1 MDWIKDNLQLILAIA
16 GAIAYWL
23 NARKKEQ
30 AGEPADYDGDG
41 EPDTRP
47 QSGRSLHEQDETSLH
62 DENTR
67 RIQDEIRR
75 KIAERQGGGG
85 LRPIAEAESLPP
97 SLPVSRGGA
106 PAQAPVP
113 VARQQPAPPPVVRRR
128 EVASPYAM
136 DETRRA
142 TVEREAAAVLESQ
155 RALAE
160 QLAVLNQRRAE
171 TGRTARAM
179 RENVELATAAAS
191 AAGQARISDDASL
204 LSDLRNARSLR
215 KAIVMREVL
224 GTPVALR

>member
-23 NARKKEQ
+23 NARKKDQ

-41 EPDTRP
+41 EPDNRP
-47 QSGRSLHEQDETSLH
+47 QSGRSLHEQDDTSLH

-67 RIQDEIRR
+67 RIQEEIRR

-97 SLPVSRGGA
+97 SLPVPQGGA
-106 PAQAPVP
+106 PAPG
-113 VARQQPAPPPVVRRR
+113 ARQQPAAQPAVRRR
-128 EVASPYAM
+128 EVAAPYAM
-136 DETRRA
+136 DDTQRA
-142 TVEREAAAVLESQ
+142 TVEREAAAVLERQ

-160 QLAVLNQRRAE
+160 QLTMLNQRRAE

-191 AAGQARISDDASL
+191 AAGRARMPDDASL

>member
-23 NARKKEQ
+23 NARKKDQ

-41 EPDTRP
+41 EPDNRP
-47 QSGRSLHEQDETSLH
+47 QSGRSLHEQDDTSLH

-67 RIQDEIRR
+67 RIQEEIRR

-97 SLPVSRGGA
+97 SLPVSQGGA
-106 PAQAPVP
+106 PAP
-113 VARQQPAPPPVVRRR
+113 VARQQPAVRRR
-128 EVASPYAM
+128 EVAAPYAM
-136 DETRRA
+136 DDTQRA

-160 QLAVLNQRRAE
+160 QLAMLNQRRAE
-171 TGRTARAM
+171 TGRSARAM
-179 RENVELATAAAS
+179 RENVEWATAAAS
-191 AAGQARISDDASL
+191 AAGRARMPDDASL